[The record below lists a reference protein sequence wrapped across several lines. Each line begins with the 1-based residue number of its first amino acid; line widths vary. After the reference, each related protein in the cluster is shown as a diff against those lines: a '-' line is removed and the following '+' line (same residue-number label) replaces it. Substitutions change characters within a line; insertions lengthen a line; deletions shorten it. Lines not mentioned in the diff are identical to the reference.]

1 MACARA
7 ITTSWQVVASVTP
20 QTTLW
25 TPSTHTLSS
34 MLGQKQGG
42 WVLRAGPN
50 ITEGGNGRAAE
61 APLINSL
68 WREQG
73 ETGSL

>member
-42 WVLRAGPN
+42 RVLCAGPN